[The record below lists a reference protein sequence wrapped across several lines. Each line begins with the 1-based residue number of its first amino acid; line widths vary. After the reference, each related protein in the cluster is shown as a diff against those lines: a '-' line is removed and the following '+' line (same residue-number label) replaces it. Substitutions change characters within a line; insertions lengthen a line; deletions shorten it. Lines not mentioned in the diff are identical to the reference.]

1 MPLLKGSF
9 LEESQRL
16 FKEDVMRIVSK
27 LLLVFSLAGLITA
40 CPTQPA
46 AVGKLEVK
54 ITGLPSGATP
64 NVTVTGPNA
73 FSQAITKPGGSS
85 TAITDLLVGSYKVA
99 ATDVTVDSKTY
110 VPTVT
115 GSPANVTADTTSS
128 VNVVYGA
135 LRTITGKVVNGVGQ
149 PITAAS
155 LTGFGTTLS
164 VKLLGSTTTIP
175 VDANGNFTMAEV
187 PATYSLAVLLSNQYA
202 RSATIYQ
209 GLTRANPTLT
219 ILQGQFGGPST
230 SGPTSATSVI
240 GKITGGLGFNA
251 ASSASTVF
259 TLALPTAVRSAPGYS
274 LSVNPVTGEYST
286 GATWKGTDTVTGT
299 IHALQFSTDING
311 KITAFGGYGQQAV
324 KLTPQPQEPVIIN
337 PGDPLPQPTFVT
349 QDVAL
354 TAVTSGS
361 IKGTITWPVGLT
373 TPKYEMNAIVLLNN
387 PNTASLPLYRY
398 NSSTPKISVAPTGFD
413 QPVPLIDGAKY
424 LQVLGI
430 GEDSGPTAASAPVYS
445 TVFKLVTPQAS
456 TNITVPDP
464 ISLTLPAADADK
476 ITAST
481 PFSWSKYPGGIH
493 IFTIGQIQTQIPTTI
508 QVITESSSTTFPALG
523 LKEFDIPKGGKMYW
537 TVSGAAPFSNVDAAT
552 DAGGL
557 MIPTSSSAFSAVA
570 DLSFSTSTIRTFT
583 TAP

>member
-1 MPLLKGSF
+1 
-9 LEESQRL
+9 
-16 FKEDVMRIVSK
+16 MRIVLK
-27 LLLVFSLAGLITA
+27 FLFLLSLAIVSA
-40 CPTQPA
+40 CSQSS
-46 AVGKLEVK
+46 VGNLEVK
-54 ITGLPSGATP
+54 VSGLPTGTNP
-64 NVTVTGPNA
+64 NVTVTSPGGFN
-73 FSQAITKPGGSS
+73 QAVTLSGSTVISDLPVGAYTVAAKNVTAGSS
-85 TAITDLLVGSYKVA
+85 TYAGI
-99 ATDVTVDSKTY
+99 
-110 VPTVT
+110 VT
-115 GSPANVTADTTSS
+115 GSPANVTGGATSS
-128 VNVVYGA
+128 VGVVYGA

-149 PITAAS
+149 PLTAAS
-155 LTGFGTTLS
+155 LTGSGTTLS
-164 VKLLGSTTTIP
+164 VKLLGGTTTIP
-175 VDANGNFTMAEV
+175 VDANGDFTVTEV

-251 ASSASTVF
+251 SSSASTVF
-259 TLALPTAVRSAPGYS
+259 TLALPTAVRSVPGYS
-274 LSVNPVTGEYST
+274 LSVNPITGEYST

-299 IHALQFSTDING
+299 VHALQFSTDING
-311 KITAFGGYGQQAV
+311 KIMAFGGYGQQAV
-324 KLTPQPQEPVIIN
+324 KLIPGSQGPVVVN
-337 PGDPLPQPTFVT
+337 PGDPLPQPSFVT

-354 TAVTSGS
+354 TAVTAGS
-361 IKGTITWPVGLT
+361 IKGTITWPIGLT

-424 LQVLGI
+424 MQILGI

-481 PFSWSKYPGGIH
+481 SFSWSKYPGGIH
-493 IFTIGQIQTQIPTTI
+493 IFSLNSIQAPGQTSI
-508 QVITESSSTTFPALG
+508 QVITASSSTTFPDLG
-523 LKEFDIPKGGKMYW
+523 LKEFEIPKGGKMAW
-537 TVSGAAPFSNVDAAT
+537 TVSGAAPFSNVDTAT
-552 DAGGL
+552 DTAGL
-557 MIPTSSSAFSAVA
+557 MIPTSSSAFSAIA
-570 DLSFSTSTIRTFT
+570 DLSYSTSTYRVFT